1 MCQPEKEGADCERKP
16 ASWSTF
22 WRVYQKW
29 RDVLRP
35 RAKSDHAKCQTC
47 YELQTLLYCKHAP
60 PQEKLNLA
68 HTWRIHLQQQYL
80 DRQIYWALRSAS
92 LDPGSPILTII
103 IDSMDRK
110 KTVYPKWK
118 FDRPPKQIA
127 MLGARP
133 RVVVTAALAH
143 GYSNSWYLAPDELSH
158 GADAYCEVL
167 CQVLQDVWH
176 VCKQRGFSSLPP
188 HLVLQ
193 ADNTPAQTKNGIVGA
208 FAALLV
214 SRHLF
219 NTVTV
224 NFLMVGHTHEDVDQ
238 AFAILISQVI
248 RRYRY
253 ETPEEL
259 MHYMS
264 SVLGPAFSIQ
274 GGSFN
279 VQYLESVRT
288 FQDWLQPLG
297 IKQFGCW
304 LTRDGLEAPHSFT
317 YKLYMDLT
325 HEEKANAKH
334 HRSFQRPNPHDVMCC
349 VKTYMRDRNLQ
360 QDPLCVLPA
369 DRGQSAD
376 LTDSPLRY
384 SGLSMSSSEQDRLL
398 AMATILEE
406 PVYGYL
412 RAATAIRSLVQACNQ
427 PAVPGK
433 ETDWMSMPVDV
444 RQPLVLENHNPFF
457 SHLPETSWHMRVQV
471 HRN

>member
-1 MCQPEKEGADCERKP
+1 M
-16 ASWSTF
+16 
-22 WRVYQKW
+22 
-29 RDVLRP
+29 
-35 RAKSDHAKCQTC
+35 
-47 YELQTLLYCKHAP
+47 YCKHAP

-68 HTWRIHLQQQYL
+68 HTWRIHLQQQHL

-188 HLVLQ
+188 HLALQ

-224 NFLMVGHTHEDVDQ
+224 NFLMIGHTHEDVDQ
-238 AFAILISQVI
+238 AFAILVSQVI

-304 LTRDGLEAPHSFT
+304 LTRDGLESRGTTQLH
-317 YKLYMDLT
+317 
-325 HEEKANAKH
+325 
-334 HRSFQRPNPHDVMCC
+334 
-349 VKTYMRDRNLQ
+349 LQ
-360 QDPLCVLPA
+360 A
-369 DRGQSAD
+369 
-376 LTDSPLRY
+376 
-384 SGLSMSSSEQDRLL
+384 
-398 AMATILEE
+398 
-406 PVYGYL
+406 VYG
-412 RAATAIRSLVQACNQ
+412 
-427 PAVPGK
+427 PDP
-433 ETDWMSMPVDV
+433 
-444 RQPLVLENHNPFF
+444 
-457 SHLPETSWHMRVQV
+457 
-471 HRN
+471 